1 MVSPRSRSRTLRTLV
16 AAGIAVAVSGSVL
29 APSQAAAPAPGKPVA
44 TGLLSPLS
52 VAVNDKGHVY
62 YTENFA
68 GRLLVRKPGKPA
80 KVVYSIPGG
89 QGEVGGVS
97 TEGKAVYFIANSKVM
112 KRTAAGKIRTLA
124 DLGAYEASRN
134 PDKIYTYGGVGLSP
148 ECVASWPSGEG
159 VPPASYNGIVES
171 HPYATAVH
179 DGDVYVADAASNGV
193 YRIRDGKIKT
203 IALLPPV
210 TATVTPA
217 LAASTGMPD
226 CAIGKQ
232 YRFEGVPTDVE
243 YADGKLYVTGLPGG
257 PEDGSVPGSL
267 FRFNLKKKKLSRVA
281 TGFVSATGVG
291 VADDGNVYVSELF
304 AGKVTRITP
313 KGKKRTFL
321 RTAMPSAVEVVGKKV
336 YVTENVLTGL
346 SGQPGDVPAGKV
358 VKYRR

>member
-1 MVSPRSRSRTLRTLV
+1 MVSPSTRSRSLRVLV
-16 AAGIAVAVSGSVL
+16 AAGIAAAVTGSVL

-68 GRLLVRKPGKPA
+68 GKLLVKKPGKPA
-80 KVVYSIPGG
+80 KVVYTA

-97 TEGKAVYFIANSKVM
+97 TEGKAVYFIVNSKVM
-112 KRTAAGKIRTLA
+112 KRTAAGKVRTLA

-134 PDKIYTYGGVGLSP
+134 PDKIFTYGGVGLSP
-148 ECVASWPSGEG
+148 ECVAAWPSGEG

-179 DGDVYVADAASNGV
+179 NGDVYVADAASNGV

-203 IALLPPV
+203 VALLPPV

-217 LAASTGMPD
+217 LAEATGMPE

-257 PEDGSVPGSL
+257 PEDGTVPGSL
-267 FRFNLKKKKLSRVA
+267 FRVNLAKKKLSRVA
-281 TGFVSATGVG
+281 TGFVSAAGVG
-291 VADDGNVYVSELF
+291 VADDGNIYVSELF
-304 AGKVTRITP
+304 GGKVTRITP
-313 KGKKRTFL
+313 KGKKRTFAK
-321 RTAMPSAVEVVGKKV
+321 TALPSAVEVVGKKV
-336 YVTENVLTGL
+336 YVTENVLSGL